1 MGLITRRLAVSIILL
16 LSWSSQATTT
26 VTLSN
31 DEWPPYVD
39 TDGQQGLAIEIV
51 RAALQQQQRS
61 LTVHIKPWAR
71 AYREVTTCSSDL
83 LLVWYEASRL
93 HEIRY
98 SEPFLTNRLRFIKR
112 LDDDFEYQD
121 IASLAGKHI
130 GVIRGYNYRNEF
142 INNPSYHLRANH
154 SLAANLQMLSL
165 KRIDLVVE
173 DELVAATTIFQQRME
188 GQFIFTGPPLNER
201 KLYVATGMCNL
212 EGTALI
218 DSFNAGLAAI
228 KANGEYQQLVDK
240 YRAILQ
246 SRETPVDIHTLLPV
260 MRTPKYHAPLLQRT
274 AQLPHENH
282 DASPYIR

>member
-1 MGLITRRLAVSIILL
+1 MRPIIHRLAVSIILL
-16 LSWSSQATTT
+16 LSWSSQAATT
-26 VTLSN
+26 VTLAN

-39 TDGQQGLAIEIV
+39 ADGQHGLAIEIV
-51 RAALQQQQRS
+51 RAALQQQQHA

-71 AYREVTTCSSDL
+71 AYRDVTTCNSDL

-112 LDDDFEYQD
+112 IDDDFEFQN

-142 INNPSYHLRANH
+142 INNPSYHLHAND
-154 SLAANLQMLSL
+154 SLAANLQMLAM

-188 GQFIFTGPPLNER
+188 GQCIFTGPPLNER
-201 KLYVATGMCNL
+201 KLYVATGSCNR
-212 EGTALI
+212 EGAVLI
-218 DSFNAGLAAI
+218 DSFNEGLAAI

-246 SRETPVDIHTLLPV
+246 SRETPVDIHTQLPV
-260 MRTPKYHAPLLQRT
+260 KRTPKYRPPLLQQT
-274 AQLPHENH
+274 AQQPPADH